1 MSFPPIQKKLINKQI
16 DRVNLTLA
24 SIIFFELAIKL
35 FLIFRH
41 KISWDEFHF
50 LSQVFSYQRGEISRP
65 YQNFHVHL
73 LGWVPWVS
81 SNEITQI
88 VAARCAL
95 FMLFLG
101 SGALLYLIA
110 RQFINR
116 SGALFAVFC
125 WLSLS
130 NVIQHGSSLRY
141 DSFCSFLFLLACFAL
156 LKKGQTR
163 LWPAIAGI
171 SMGLSLL
178 ISLKA
183 AIHIVS
189 LFALIAALW
198 ATSSEKGVIFR
209 KAVLFISSL
218 ALTFGLGFKL
228 HQNMLPLP
236 AVPTN
241 QSLAHHAS
249 SKAIILSEFF
259 PRWEYFAGTLRNNPI
274 IWALLGVGIIYT
286 ILTLTKRQGKN
297 GFLVLSFLVPLFS
310 LPFYRNAFP
319 YYYVFVIAPAVIFC
333 GILPHYLMQDFRKTG
348 SKALLLLFALI
359 SLPIAAGAGIH
370 IFKAFDRGNRSQA
383 ELLSQIHKMFPD
395 PVPYID
401 GCSAVASYP
410 KAGLFMSTWVMEE
423 YLAAGK
429 PVFRRILQ
437 EKRPQ
442 FLLVNIPYLDFDFPR
457 ENPFFKTNYDLLE
470 EDRKTLEENFVPY
483 WGMILVPGKTLHF
496 NRAGEQQIIEILIAG
511 DYVLESNEQVF
522 IDNAQKASGETIILS
537 NGLHKVQA
545 MTNNQTIVL
554 RWSKVNYAP
563 PTPSPTMSIFFG
575 F

>member
-1 MSFPPIQKKLINKQI
+1 MSFSSKPIKYINKQV
-16 DRVNLTLA
+16 DRVNLTLS
-24 SIIFFELAIKL
+24 SIIIFELVIKL
-35 FLIFRH
+35 LLVFRH

-50 LSQVFSYQRGEISRP
+50 LSQVFSYQRGEIFRP

-88 VAARCAL
+88 IAARCAL
-95 FMLFLG
+95 FILFLG
-101 SGALLYLIA
+101 SGALIYLIA
-110 RQFINR
+110 RQFINQ

-156 LKKGQTR
+156 LKKDHTR
-163 LWPAIAGI
+163 LWSTIAGV

-189 LFALIAALW
+189 LFALVTALW
-198 ATSSEKGVIFR
+198 AISPEKGVIFR
-209 KAVLFISSL
+209 KAVLFITSL
-218 ALTFGLGFKL
+218 TLAFGLGSKI
-228 HQNMLPLP
+228 HQNMLPMP
-236 AVPTN
+236 AVPTQ
-241 QSLAHHAS
+241 QSLAQHAS

-297 GFLVLSFLVPLFS
+297 GFLALSFLVPLFS

-348 SKALLLLFALI
+348 SKALLLLFVVLI
-359 SLPIAAGAGIH
+359 I
-370 IFKAFDRGNRSQA
+370 
-383 ELLSQIHKMFPD
+383 
-395 PVPYID
+395 
-401 GCSAVASYP
+401 
-410 KAGLFMSTWVMEE
+410 
-423 YLAAGK
+423 
-429 PVFRRILQ
+429 
-437 EKRPQ
+437 
-442 FLLVNIPYLDFDFPR
+442 
-457 ENPFFKTNYDLLE
+457 
-470 EDRKTLEENFVPY
+470 
-483 WGMILVPGKTLHF
+483 
-496 NRAGEQQIIEILIAG
+496 
-511 DYVLESNEQVF
+511 
-522 IDNAQKASGETIILS
+522 
-537 NGLHKVQA
+537 
-545 MTNNQTIVL
+545 
-554 RWSKVNYAP
+554 
-563 PTPSPTMSIFFG
+563 
-575 F
+575 